1 MSNKVTISFGDVEIG
16 KTDHKIDLAPVVA
29 KYTLKR
35 GGKVVEK
42 TTFSTKISGRS
53 LRRLRA
59 EEAKGAFK
67 DIERRATR
75 RVVES
80 FIIYSA
86 IVGEFRRGDTV
97 TIRTKRDVMPLP
109 PEVIH
114 VVGEVVGCTF
124 IIES

>member
-1 MSNKVTISFGDVEIG
+1 MSNKVTVSFGDVEIG
-16 KTDHKIDLAPVVA
+16 KTDHKTDLAPVAA

-42 TTFSTKISGRS
+42 TTFSTKFSGRS

-59 EEAKGAFK
+59 AEAKGSFK

-80 FIIYSA
+80 LIINAA
-86 IVGEFRRGDTV
+86 ISGKLKAGDEVTV
-97 TIRTKRDVMPLP
+97 RAKRDVYLVK
-109 PEVIH
+109 PEIVN
-114 VVGEVVGCTF
+114 VVADAVGCKF
-124 IIES
+124 SFK

>member
-1 MSNKVTISFGDVEIG
+1 MSNKVTVSFGDVEIG
-16 KTDHKIDLAPVVA
+16 KTDYKTDLASVVA

-42 TTFSTKISGRS
+42 TTFSAKFSGRS

-59 EEAKGAFK
+59 EEAKGGFK
-67 DIERRATR
+67 DIECSATR

-86 IVGEFRRGDTV
+86 IIGAFKKGDTV
-97 TIRTKRDVMPLP
+97 TIRTKRDVVPVAS
-109 PEVIH
+109 EVVN
-114 VVGEVVGCTF
+114 VVGQAVGCTF

>member
-1 MSNKVTISFGDVEIG
+1 MSNKVTVSFGEVKIG
-16 KTDHKIDLAPVVA
+16 KTDNKIDLAPVVA

-42 TTFSTKISGRS
+42 TTFSTTFSGRS

-59 EEAKGAFK
+59 EEVKGAFK
-67 DIERRATR
+67 DIECRATR

-80 FIIYSA
+80 FIIHSA
-86 IVGEFRRGDTV
+86 IIGAFEKGDTV
-97 TIRTKRDVMPLP
+97 TIRTKRDVVPVA
-109 PEVIH
+109 PEVVN
-114 VVGEVVGCTF
+114 VVGRAVGCTF

>member
-1 MSNKVTISFGDVEIG
+1 MINKVTVSFGDVEIG
-16 KTDHKIDLAPVVA
+16 KTDNKTDLAPVVA

-42 TTFSTKISGRS
+42 TTFSTKFSGRS

-59 EEAKGAFK
+59 AEAKGSFK
-67 DIERRATR
+67 DIERRAMR

-86 IVGEFRRGDTV
+86 IIGAFKKGDTV
-97 TIRTKRDVMPLP
+97 TIRTKRDVVPVA
-109 PEVIH
+109 PEVVN
-114 VVGEVVGCTF
+114 VVGQAAGCTF